1 MKKIITTMV
10 VGLICVS
17 MGLINGCGTVQ
28 GFGKDVS
35 KGGQEIQK
43 AARSM

>member
-1 MKKIITTMV
+1 MKKLITAMV

-17 MGLINGCGTVQ
+17 MGMINGCSTVQ

-43 AARSM
+43 AAR

>member
-1 MKKIITTMV
+1 MKKLFTAVV

-17 MGLINGCGTVQ
+17 MGLISGCGTIH

-43 AARSM
+43 AARSV